1 MNSLA
6 LAQYKDLSILLNMD
20 AVDDALHA
28 QAKKHMDIK
37 IGEHATNANEMVVRK
52 DKIAA
57 EKYAQIMKKQAHD
70 AEMEARM

>member
-1 MNSLA
+1 M
-6 LAQYKDLSILLNMD
+6 
-20 AVDDALHA
+20 
-28 QAKKHMDIK
+28 
-37 IGEHATNANEMVVRK
+37 GEHATNANEMVVRK